1 MNGPQERSDLEHF
14 SCEERLRELGL
25 FSLEKGGLRGTSV
38 QPGST
43 SEEAIKNRELGSA
56 PWCMFRG
63 WKVNVG

>member
-1 MNGPQERSDLEHF
+1 MNSPRDRLCLEHF
-14 SCEERLRELGL
+14 ACKEKLRELGL

-43 SEEAIKNRELGSA
+43 YEEAIKNRELGSA

-63 WKVNVG
+63 WKMSVG